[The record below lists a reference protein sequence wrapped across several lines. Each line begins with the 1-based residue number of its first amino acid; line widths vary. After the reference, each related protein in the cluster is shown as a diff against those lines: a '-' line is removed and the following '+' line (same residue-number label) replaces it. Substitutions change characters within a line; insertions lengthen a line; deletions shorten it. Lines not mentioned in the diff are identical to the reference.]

1 MMYIMIMINMIMIL
15 YDSLFDD
22 IYIYKNYMYIL
33 KHIQFDMYIKR

>member
-22 IYIYKNYMYIL
+22 IYINYMYIL

>member
-22 IYIYKNYMYIL
+22 IYINYMNIL
-33 KHIQFDMYIKR
+33 KHIQIDMYIKR

>member
-22 IYIYKNYMYIL
+22 IYIYKLYVYIET
-33 KHIQFDMYIKR
+33 HTI